1 MHDLKDYVSGNI
13 SDVFEEAGKRGRP
26 RKNADSEYNKIDGK
40 SAESNGSD
48 GAYAVNPPVSQKIE
62 GFKLKNEGK
71 NFTRNKRAIARALK
85 ANRPFFIQGRAGWGK
100 TSVILDVAGN
110 LGYEVIVF
118 YLDKCD
124 VADLAGR
131 IYVDDKGNEKNTV
144 PVFIQQVAEN
154 PDKKYLLFFDEMNQ
168 AQPDVMNALMPII
181 HERTIAGKHYNNLI
195 CGAAGNLMDEN
206 LGGVSELS
214 KPLAARL
221 KSIKWESHT
230 EDAWKDAMDHLA
242 KKYKYPQEFFDFLTK
257 VAIDWFDSPR
267 DVELNILEAAK
278 NLIADD
284 DEIEVSEWKEDIEDQ
299 VIQAELLDGYK
310 SGSRLSVNV
319 YDIDKNL
326 DGKQGQAD
334 VERLANMCY
343 DLVANGGELKT
354 SRKTRKTGAGKQ
366 VPDNIMELI
375 EDGVK
380 NGYIMI
386 QDENGTNTRYG
397 ISEENIID
405 VFVGDGNEFNAESIQ
420 KAVDHVTQKYDFKYK
435 TDAEYKKNKNLVDPL
450 GN

>member
-13 SDVFEEAGKRGRP
+13 SNVFEEAGKQVRP

-310 SGSRLSVNV
+310 SGSKLSVNV

-343 DLVANGGELKT
+343 DLVANSGELNT

-405 VFVGDGNEFNAESIQ
+405 VFVGDGSEFNAESIQ

-450 GN
+450 GD